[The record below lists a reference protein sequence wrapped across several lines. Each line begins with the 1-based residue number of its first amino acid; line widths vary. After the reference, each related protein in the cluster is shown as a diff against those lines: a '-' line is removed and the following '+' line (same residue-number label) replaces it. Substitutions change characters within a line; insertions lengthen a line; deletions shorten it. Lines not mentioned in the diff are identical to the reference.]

1 MAIEITTSTIS
12 FSTSGDTDIID
23 MTRQVSEK
31 VVTSGIE
38 EGYVHLFVPGS
49 TASIT
54 TIEYERGA
62 VSDLKEAIERLAP
75 EDKYYRHNERWGDGN
90 GHAHVRASL
99 LGPSLT
105 IPVINGRLALG
116 TWQQVV
122 FIDFDN
128 HPRERRVIMQLAG
141 KKKQSG

>member
-1 MAIEITTSTIS
+1 MAIEITTSTLS

-38 EGYVHLFVPGS
+38 EGYVLLFVPGS

-128 HPRERRVIMQLAG
+128 HPRERRVILQLAG
-141 KKKQSG
+141 KKKQSV

>member
-1 MAIEITTSTIS
+1 MAIEITTSYLS

-54 TIEYERGA
+54 TIEYEHGA

-116 TWQQVV
+116 TWQQIV

-128 HPRERRVIMQLAG
+128 HPRDRRVILQLAG
-141 KKKQSG
+141 RKKQSG

>member
-1 MAIEITTSTIS
+1 MVLEITISYLS

-23 MTRQVSEK
+23 MTRQVTEK
-31 VVTSGIE
+31 VIMSGIE

-54 TIEYERGA
+54 TIEYEQGA

-128 HPRERRVIMQLAG
+128 RPRDRRVIIQLAG
-141 KKKQSG
+141 KKKQ

>member
-90 GHAHVRASL
+90 WHAHVRASL

>member
-105 IPVINGRLALG
+105 IPVINGNLALG

>member
-1 MAIEITTSTIS
+1 MAIEITTSCLS

-31 VVTSGIE
+31 VVTAGIE

>member
-1 MAIEITTSTIS
+1 MAIEITTSTLS

-141 KKKQSG
+141 KKKQSV

>member
-1 MAIEITTSTIS
+1 MAIEITTSYLS

-62 VSDLKEAIERLAP
+62 VSDLKEAIGRLVP

>member
-1 MAIEITTSTIS
+1 MAIEITTSYLS
-12 FSTSGDTDIID
+12 FSTSGDTDVID

-141 KKKQSG
+141 KKIQSR

>member
-1 MAIEITTSTIS
+1 MAIEITTSYLS

-141 KKKQSG
+141 KKKQSV

>member
-1 MAIEITTSTIS
+1 MAIEITTSTLS

-31 VVTSGIE
+31 VVTAGIE

>member
-1 MAIEITTSTIS
+1 MAIEITTSTLS

-38 EGYVHLFVPGS
+38 EGYVLLFVPGS

>member
-1 MAIEITTSTIS
+1 MTLDITTSYLS
-12 FSTSGDTDIID
+12 FATSGDTDIID
-23 MTRQVSEK
+23 MTRQVSEN
-31 VVTSGIE
+31 VVISDIE

-49 TASIT
+49 TAAIT
-54 TIEYERGA
+54 TIEYEQGA
-62 VSDLKEAIERLAP
+62 VSDLKEAIERLVP
-75 EDKYYRHNERWGDGN
+75 EDTYYRHNERWGDGN

-128 HPRERRVIMQLAG
+128 RPRERRVIMQLAG
-141 KKKQSG
+141 KKKQSR

>member
-1 MAIEITTSTIS
+1 MAIEITTSYLS

-128 HPRERRVIMQLAG
+128 HPRERRVILQLAG

>member
-1 MAIEITTSTIS
+1 MAIEITTSYLS

-31 VVTSGIE
+31 VVTAGIE

-141 KKKQSG
+141 KKKQAG

>member
-1 MAIEITTSTIS
+1 MAIEITTSYLS

-105 IPVINGRLALG
+105 IPVINGNLALG

>member
-1 MAIEITTSTIS
+1 MAIEITTSTLS

>member
-1 MAIEITTSTIS
+1 MAIEITTSYLS

>member
-1 MAIEITTSTIS
+1 MDIEIATSYLS

>member
-1 MAIEITTSTIS
+1 MAIEITTSTLS

-31 VVTSGIE
+31 VATSGIE

-128 HPRERRVIMQLAG
+128 HPRERRVIIQLAG
-141 KKKQSG
+141 KKKQSA

>member
-1 MAIEITTSTIS
+1 MAIEITTSTLS

-105 IPVINGRLALG
+105 IPVINGNLALG

>member
-1 MAIEITTSTIS
+1 MALDITTSFLS
-12 FSTSGDTDIID
+12 FATSGDTDVID
-23 MTRQVSEK
+23 ITRQVSEK
-31 VVTSGIE
+31 VVISGIE
-38 EGYVHLFVPGS
+38 EGYAHLFVSGS

-54 TIEYERGA
+54 TIEYEQGA
-62 VSDLKEAIERLAP
+62 ISDLKEAIERLAP
-75 EDKYYRHNERWGDGN
+75 EDTFYRHNERWGDGN